1 MLKHVSRPQRI
12 AAWIAIVVV
21 LFTLSVVWGAETSV
35 GRAELWLLMC
45 LAPPSVMLL
54 VWRPPTQTVAE
65 VLFDA
70 THPTTDARR

>member
-1 MLKHVSRPQRI
+1 MLKNVSRMHLV
-12 AAWIAIVVV
+12 AAWLAIVVV
-21 LFTLSVVWGAETSV
+21 LFAVSVVWGAEISV
-35 GRAELWLLMC
+35 GRAELWLLIW

-70 THPTTDARR
+70 THPTMDGRR